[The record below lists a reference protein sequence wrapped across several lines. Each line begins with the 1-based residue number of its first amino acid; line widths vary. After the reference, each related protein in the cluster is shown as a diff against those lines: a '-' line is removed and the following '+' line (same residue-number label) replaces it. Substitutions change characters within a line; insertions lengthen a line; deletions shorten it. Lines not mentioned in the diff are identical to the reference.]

1 VVRVIRRQHID
12 RGREASAT
20 ACGLVRLL
28 CVLAMFASATFVV
41 PAPAAA
47 QERTDSAAVLLE
59 AARRFARQGRTDIA
73 DALYEMI
80 LERFG
85 GTAAAEQVRQIR
97 AAMPTERRVRTGAV
111 ELQVWGSLYGLWLG
125 VAAPLIADAD
135 SPEAYGI
142 GLLLGGPGGFFAARQ
157 YARSRSLSEGQA
169 RAITWGGT
177 WGTWQGLGWAL
188 VFDAGKS
195 VQRECPVTP
204 NECFEYETG
213 DDTQELIGAMVA
225 GGLAGIATGA
235 VLSRKTI
242 PAGLA
247 TTVNFGSLW
256 GTWFGFAT
264 SYIAGLRDDD
274 LLAGTLIGGD
284 AGLVATAVF
293 GPGWQLSRNRA
304 RLISI
309 GGVMGGLVG
318 GGLDLLVQPDDEK
331 VAVAIPLATSI
342 AGLALGALTTRG
354 NDRPDPSGRG
364 GDAGAGALL
373 RFDGGKFGLDAPLI
387 VPTMQ
392 RDERYRSVWKPAV
405 GLTLFSARF

>member
-1 VVRVIRRQHID
+1 
-12 RGREASAT
+12 
-20 ACGLVRLL
+20 
-28 CVLAMFASATFVV
+28 M
-41 PAPAAA
+41 PA
-47 QERTDSAAVLLE
+47 
-59 AARRFARQGRTDIA
+59 
-73 DALYEMI
+73 
-80 LERFG
+80 
-85 GTAAAEQVRQIR
+85 
-97 AAMPTERRVRTGAV
+97 ERRVRTGAV
-111 ELQVWGSLYGLWLG
+111 ELQVWGTLYGLWLG
-125 VAAPLIADAD
+125 VAAPLIGDANG
-135 SPEAYGI
+135 PEPYGI
-142 GLLLGGPGGFFAARQ
+142 GLLLGGPAGFFAARQ
-157 YARSRSLSEGQA
+157 YAHSRSLSEGQA

-188 VFDAGKS
+188 VLDVGHS
-195 VQRECPVTP
+195 IQRDCPVSP
-204 NECFEYETG
+204 NECHDVEIG
-213 DDTQELIGAMVA
+213 DNTQEVVGAMVA

-235 VLSRKTI
+235 ILSRKTI

-264 SYIAGLRDDD
+264 SYIAGLEDDD

-318 GGLDLLVQPDDEK
+318 GGLDLLIQPDDEK
-331 VAVAIPLATSI
+331 VAIGIPLATSI

-354 NDRPDPSGRG
+354 NDRPDPNGRG
-364 GDAGAGALL
+364 GDAGSGALL
-373 RFDGGKFGLDAPLI
+373 HLEGGRFGLDAPML

-405 GLTLFSARF
+405 GVTVFSARF